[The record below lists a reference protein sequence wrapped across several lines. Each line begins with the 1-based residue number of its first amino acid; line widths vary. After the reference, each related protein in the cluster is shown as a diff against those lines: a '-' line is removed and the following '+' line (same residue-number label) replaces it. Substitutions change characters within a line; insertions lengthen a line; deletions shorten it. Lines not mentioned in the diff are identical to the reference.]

1 MTSTTPNTK
10 TDSAKTKNST
20 PKESGSFIRLV
31 GYLKPHIGK
40 SLLIALLILI
50 TNLTVLLKP
59 WFIKII
65 TDEYLVAKQLV
76 NSRGIPLWGVAL
88 IYVVIMFLGM
98 LAFYFQVVLITKVGQ
113 LVAKE
118 LREKVFKTI
127 QLFPLSFLDKT
138 SAGRLITRTTN
149 DVEAVSQLFTD
160 ILVSLLKDVILLVG
174 IIFAMFSMNIK
185 LTLWSFVV
193 LPPMI
198 LLIFYIRNKIH
209 ENWIELKAITSR
221 LNSFIAENISGMK
234 IVQLFNGKKEKFE
247 GFTKLNNQYFEKAL
261 IQLRMHSLSWPSANV
276 FESAATA
283 VVLIM
288 GMRMLTQGQVN
299 IGDVIGLTFY
309 VRQFFGPVADLAES
323 FTQIESALVSA
334 QRIFEI
340 TDQRDIIED
349 LDKGQALPNM
359 KGDIEFRNVWF
370 AYDDENWV
378 LKDVSFHVKPGETFA
393 LIGETGSGKTT
404 IISLLS
410 GFYDIQKG
418 DIFIDGIN
426 IRDIKKRDLRSQV
439 SVVLQ
444 DVFMFSGT
452 IRENITLNDD
462 IDEATILEAVERSH
476 SKSMIDGFS
485 KELDEPVMERGA
497 TLSMGQRQ
505 LLSFAR
511 ALAHDPAI
519 FVLDEAT
526 ANIDTKTEILIQQAI
541 EDISKDRTTIIIAH
555 RLSTIR
561 NSDLILVLSDGEI
574 IEQGNHDELMARPST
589 YRSMI
594 EEGSSVAS

>member
-10 TDSAKTKNST
+10 TDSAKTKNSM
-20 PKESGSFIRLV
+20 PKERGSFIRLV

-50 TNLTVLLKP
+50 ANLTVLLKP

-185 LTLWSFVV
+185 LTLWSLVV

-283 VVLIM
+283 VVLVM
-288 GMRMLTQGQVN
+288 GMRMLNQGQVN

-462 IDEATILEAVERSH
+462 IDEAMILEAVERSH
-476 SKSMIDGFS
+476 SKAIIDGFS
-485 KELDEPVMERGA
+485 KGLDEPVMERGS